1 MRLRIATEIDG
12 RPGYYAP
19 SVSDQNPAPPSA
31 DAPVDPLF
39 SHAASPFIRT
49 EVPAP
54 VAFAS
59 PPDPAG
65 AVITPMNTWTTYKT
79 PIYFGC
85 AVLAY
90 LMVLVGSVTV
100 VQANPTA
107 EWRYE
112 IAVLPVIPASLVIFL
127 TVRVLA
133 RLDEVQKRIQM
144 QALGFSFVTTALLT
158 FAYGFL
164 ESAGLPDL
172 NMTFVLPSMA
182 VLWAAALTFLNL
194 RARFRR

>member
-1 MRLRIATEIDG
+1 MATEIDG
-12 RPGYYAP
+12 WARYYAP
-19 SVSDQNPAPPSA
+19 SVSDQNPASPSV

-59 PPDPAG
+59 PPDPATP
-65 AVITPMNTWTTYKT
+65 VITPFNTWTTYKT

-164 ESAGLPDL
+164 ESAGMPDL
-172 NMTFVLPSMA
+172 NMTFVLPAMA
-182 VLWAAALTFLNL
+182 VLWAGALTFLNL
-194 RARFRR
+194 RAHFRR